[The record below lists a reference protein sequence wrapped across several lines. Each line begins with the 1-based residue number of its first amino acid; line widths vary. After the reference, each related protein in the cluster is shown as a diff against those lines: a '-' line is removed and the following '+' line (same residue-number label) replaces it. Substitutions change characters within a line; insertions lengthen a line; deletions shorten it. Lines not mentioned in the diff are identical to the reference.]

1 LSRGFPTITLGAHG
15 QCKPTKLTTFFL
27 LLQCVTAVAILAPM
41 RFSVKR
47 LRAITALFAV
57 VQALAVAPPIT
68 ADDEPNGPELIAG
81 AVDELDRWVPAVSI
95 DMGLMIQETTAG
107 FLTGGIKDPAW
118 VQAFPASRRIRQSA
132 SGNSRPFAPVST
144 LSLEFMT
151 PGIPYIPTRP
161 RMFVHG
167 EVIATFPH
175 SFRTA
180 KNGDVNDFTL
190 GFPPNASGNTAGNN
204 TEQVIGGQ
212 GGTLKSKLQ
221 RWQFAGGAG
230 IAFTADLRG
239 RRIRVKPSFEYL
251 TQEIEV
257 SGLIKRATAIIDR
270 PRGFDDLRLITLNAS
285 KTKRYHG
292 MGAGMELEMDTR
304 RSGPLLVSMFANVRV
319 YRFMGDLKVNL
330 KAKNSFDEEAKFR
343 FELKRYTYRT
353 AIGIRFRFAPE

>member
-1 LSRGFPTITLGAHG
+1 LARGFPTINLAAHD
-15 QCKPTKLTTFFL
+15 QCKPTRLTTFFL
-27 LLQCVTAVAILAPM
+27 LLQCLTAVAILAPM

-47 LRAITALFAV
+47 LWATTALFAV

-68 ADDEPNGPELIAG
+68 ANDEPNGPELIAG

-107 FLTGGIKDPAW
+107 FLTGQIKDPAW
-118 VQAFPASRRIRQSA
+118 VQTFPASPRIRQSA

-151 PGIPYIPTRP
+151 PGIPDIPTRP

-180 KNGDVNDFTL
+180 KNGDVDEFTL
-190 GFPPNASGNTAGNN
+190 GFLPIQGRIAGVN

-230 IAFTADLRG
+230 IAFTADLWG

-251 TQEIEV
+251 TQEIKV
-257 SGLIKRATAIIDR
+257 SGLIKRATAITPS
-270 PRGFDDLRLITLNAS
+270 PRDFDDHRLIILKTS
-285 KTKRYHG
+285 KMKRYHG

-319 YRFMGDLKVNL
+319 YRFMGDLKINL

>member
-1 LSRGFPTITLGAHG
+1 LARGFPTITPAAHD
-15 QCKPTKLTTFFL
+15 QCKPTRLTTFFL
-27 LLQCVTAVAILAPM
+27 LLQCLTAVAILAPM

-47 LRAITALFAV
+47 LWATTVLFAV
-57 VQALAVAPPIT
+57 VQAMAVAPPIT
-68 ADDEPNGPELIAG
+68 ANDEPNGPELIAG

-95 DMGLMIQETTAG
+95 DMGLMIQETAAG
-107 FLTGGIKDPAW
+107 FLTGEIKDPAW
-118 VQAFPASRRIRQSA
+118 VQAFPAIDRIRQSA

-175 SFRTA
+175 TFRTA
-180 KNGDVNDFTL
+180 KNGDVDEFTL
-190 GFPPNASGNTAGNN
+190 GFPPIGGRTAGDN

-230 IAFTADLRG
+230 IAFTTDLWG

-270 PRGFDDLRLITLNAS
+270 PRDFDDLRLIILKAS
-285 KTKRYHG
+285 KMKRYHG

>member
-1 LSRGFPTITLGAHG
+1 MARGFPTITLAAHD
-15 QCKPTKLTTFFL
+15 QCKPTRLTTFFL
-27 LLQCVTAVAILAPM
+27 LLQCLTAVAILAPM

-47 LRAITALFAV
+47 LWATTALFAV

-68 ADDEPNGPELIAG
+68 ANDEPNGPELIAG

-95 DMGLMIQETTAG
+95 DMGLMIQETAAG

-175 SFRTA
+175 AFRTA
-180 KNGDVNDFTL
+180 KNGDVDEFTL
-190 GFPPNASGNTAGNN
+190 GFPPPSTLPN

-230 IAFTADLRG
+230 IAFTADLWG

-257 SGLIKRATAIIDR
+257 SGLIKRTTAITAV
-270 PRGFDDLRLITLNAS
+270 PLNFDDHRLIILKAS

-319 YRFMGDLKVNL
+319 YRFMGDLKINF
-330 KAKNSFDEEAKFR
+330 KAKNSFDEEANFR

>member
-1 LSRGFPTITLGAHG
+1 
-15 QCKPTKLTTFFL
+15 
-27 LLQCVTAVAILAPM
+27 M

-47 LRAITALFAV
+47 LWATTALFAV

-68 ADDEPNGPELIAG
+68 ANDEPNGPELIAG

-95 DMGLMIQETTAG
+95 DMGLMIQETAAG

-118 VQAFPASRRIRQSA
+118 VQAFPASERIRQSA
-132 SGNSRPFAPVST
+132 SGDSRPFAPVSA

-175 SFRTA
+175 AFRTA
-180 KNGDVNDFTL
+180 KNGDVDEFTL
-190 GFPPNASGNTAGNN
+190 GFPAIGGRIAGDN

-230 IAFTADLRG
+230 IAFTADLWE

-270 PRGFDDLRLITLNAS
+270 PRDFDDHRLIILKAS

-319 YRFMGDLKVNL
+319 YRFMGDLKINL